1 MFVDIHDEHMKQFY
15 NPTEQALGAG
25 TAIIHHRTLCTEAYA
40 KTTNNDKC
48 ITRTIRLDNK

>member
-1 MFVDIHDEHMKQFY
+1 MFVDIHDEHKKQFN

-40 KTTNNDKC
+40 KATNNDKC